1 MGCDGKGFI
10 LSALFPVGLL
20 LQNSPDG
27 LFEDGAGLIELE
39 GYGSEGHEQE
49 YGFAPRPRTDEID
62 AEALAASER
71 IQRNA
76 HGREGIQQDMDQAAD
91 AQPAPTETRRGM

>member
-1 MGCDGKGFI
+1 MGCDGKDFI

-49 YGFAPRPRTDEID
+49 YVC
-62 AEALAASER
+62 LHR
-71 IQRNA
+71 I
-76 HGREGIQQDMDQAAD
+76 G
-91 AQPAPTETRRGM
+91 QPGMAIFKM

>member
-10 LSALFPVGLL
+10 LSALVPVGLL

-49 YGFAPRPRTDEID
+49 YGFAPRPRTDEKFFRC
-62 AEALAASER
+62 L
-71 IQRNA
+71 
-76 HGREGIQQDMDQAAD
+76 G
-91 AQPAPTETRRGM
+91 